1 MSAALPVNAIERV
14 AVACHDCR
22 AATEHFSRFFG
33 VREWRLAECGPAGSR
48 YRSAIGSA
56 GGSADGTVAPAVPL
70 VVPYRLP

>member
-56 GGSADGTVAPAVPL
+56 GGVGLELIEPL
-70 VVPYRLP
+70 TTD